1 MTIRVEAIYEDG
13 ILYPVE
19 PISFADKKR
28 VNLTIEPQIGKHTA
42 RCDAGP
48 TREGGLPR
56 SIEEREDR

>member
-1 MTIRVEAIYEDG
+1 MEAINEDG

-28 VNLTIEPQIGKHTA
+28 VNLTIEPQIGKHWA